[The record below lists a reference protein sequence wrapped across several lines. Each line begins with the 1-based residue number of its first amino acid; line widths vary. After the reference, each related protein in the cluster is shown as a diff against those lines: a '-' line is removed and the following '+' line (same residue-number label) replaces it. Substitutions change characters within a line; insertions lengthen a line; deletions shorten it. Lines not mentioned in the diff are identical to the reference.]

1 MAGEN
6 TAIGSSLVI
15 PDSLF
20 AKLDKMDEKL
30 KLIQQSSEKTASV
43 MTTAFSSMQGGT
55 MSLEGA
61 FNRLVDAIS
70 KINTAASSAGEAT
83 SRIGTGASS
92 AASGTDILKTS
103 ITGVTD
109 SLNALIVHLSETGS
123 IGRASFTQAMNA
135 ARQLQEAM
143 KFKDSNLIP
152 ELREM
157 IGEINKELRD
167 KENVLTKERQDALI
181 ERKRQLQEELKE
193 AERTNAERAINVQK
207 TEERIISILSK
218 SYDEQKRLNDGKLKN
233 IDEEARRVQEYQLR
247 MIELQNRRAANA
259 QKAYEQEVKAE
270 NEKQKAIERIAKAQE
285 QFNARQKQEKQ
296 SAYSSVFS
304 VDNVS
309 AKGALT
315 EAKYA
320 STIQE
325 RTQAIRLL
333 ESARARLNTTDESG
347 RATLEDLNKEI
358 KRLNAENRKAVE
370 GSKELQQQHSR
381 MLDTVGQLKRTF
393 ALVFSVSQIKQFVTS
408 IAQTRGY
415 FELQQRSLQ
424 AIIQNRTKADEIFKL
439 SLAQALDSRFTA
451 RELITYTKQLAAYR
465 IETDKLFDTTKRLA
479 DVSAGL
485 GVDMQRIILAY
496 GQVKAAA
503 YLRGT
508 EVRQFT
514 EAGINL
520 YGELQ
525 SYFKEVKGEAY
536 TTAQIVDMITK
547 RKVTFEDVEQVF
559 KRLTDEG
566 GLFYNMQHIQVETLD
581 GKIQKFNDTLEQMKN
596 NLGVT
601 YEGLFKGAVDG
612 ATSLVRSWEGLT
624 SVGIRLIEVLTL
636 MKITAIGSKM
646 SIGTM
651 ILQNANIT
659 KIAAETKGMKRL
671 TLSMK
676 NFGSVMASTGRI
688 AKASLASFYPLLIA
702 VEAISAGFR
711 AYLLSQQKAE
721 KNKSQLDEYSNETAK
736 ITKLA
741 QSYKKLADE
750 RNIALNNKANGR
762 EENFDFIA
770 NFNEKKGELKTIQ
783 DELDKV
789 GLKLRVDL
797 ESVTQDN
804 IDDVARDAINKLQ
817 KARDIALQAQKMV
830 NDDNYSR
837 WKNEWIG
844 QPFVGETISQNI
856 IDYEKAANDVI
867 NYSTDVRTSLNLLG
881 KSYDSLSDRSKKL
894 FDSVKDGAKD
904 GENQFEYVK
913 RAFNALDLINKDIV
927 ATTGK
932 ISGEFSKQFYT
943 YNGRLSGQI
952 MGLWQANDQEETLK
966 KTLREQIESIYLS
979 NKDYWDSLKP
989 FELRAQ
995 WNQTAINSGYSGITK
1010 DLYNKIAAER
1020 FKFSL
1025 TPDVKET
1032 EKQLDWVTEYVKKY
1046 LAKQN
1051 FTVDINVNTSALQKW
1066 LDAGDELEKDAN
1078 RVAEFLKRQK
1088 ARTYKGTNGKDVLQI
1103 DESIKEFMGQPL
1115 QIGAEISWSSLSKR
1129 AEQLLK
1135 NQGKTLSDVFGIK
1148 LETNKSRTS
1157 NAAKQQRDILS
1168 EQIELVTALLNKYKE
1183 LRKYKS
1189 ASESVD
1195 VLKSYYASSIQYTKI
1210 GSNIIDRI
1218 LENGEVSPEKVAVV
1232 IDNIAAKFKEVTK
1245 KNNALQKAADI
1256 RANVVVETDKK
1267 TLEESKRDVEDAFSA
1282 LSMYRDLK
1290 KLGLN
1295 DVEIKKTFGELP
1307 KTFKDVQN
1315 IITATFSGREG
1326 EEWSKQREESEK
1338 KLAENIKKYNLD
1350 AFKELTKD
1358 YKTQLSEQLQLDIW
1372 YAEERAKIMKNVSDK
1387 DLQKQYLSN
1396 LESKYQEK
1404 TGDNIWK
1411 AFSSSESYIN
1421 LFDNLEYYS
1430 KTVLEDMKERLVN
1443 IRVQLGKLNPT
1454 EIKQILEA
1462 EQKLNDYINKSD
1474 SYGKLFKNI
1483 KSYITLS
1490 KQVSKDKSAE
1500 KQARKDLQT
1509 YTQQL
1514 DIQSKIVAQKKVAAN
1529 DSVDVTSEA
1538 WGEYEAARMMYEI
1551 TKKNKEQ
1558 AEKTVNT
1565 YDRQRKSLADITKTL
1580 AANIQNL
1587 GKIKLGDNVEE
1598 SISDITNSISGFA
1611 SMLEDSFGVYIGQ
1624 DFKEIL
1630 EGVGAFFGAVEG
1642 FDITKP
1648 ISSTL
1653 NLLTGL
1659 GKSIGSIFGLGN
1671 GDDDL
1676 EKEIKRQ
1683 QALIERLQRSYNKLK
1698 ESMDAAWSSE
1708 TLLQYSH
1715 SLEKNIEAQIVSLN
1729 AMIAAESDKK
1739 HTDKAKIQEWQDAI
1753 EDLNDSLEDLK
1764 ESVTEAFGGIGEKN
1778 FKSAAEEFASAWLEA
1793 FNESENALDALNET
1807 FEDYFN
1813 TLLKK
1818 QILNRAAQRFLQPL
1832 FDAIDKAVSE
1842 GSAGGNLGTDVT
1854 ESELKNIQDLANV
1867 QLEGFNDYVSALMN
1881 ALNIKP
1887 SSQKSLSA
1895 LQQGIQNITESQAS
1909 AIESILNSMRFF
1921 AAQTAED
1928 VSAIRRLLSAS
1939 NSLYQN
1945 EGEQSLLLGELKT
1958 QTSVMNKL
1966 YSLLDSVIKPTG
1978 HRFNGGGIKVF
1989 MN

>member
-6 TAIGSSLVI
+6 TAIGSALVI

-55 MSLEGA
+55 ISLEGA

-70 KINTAASSAGEAT
+70 KINNAASSAGEAT

-92 AASGTDILKTS
+92 AASGTDMLKTS

-123 IGRASFTQAMNA
+123 IGRASFTQAMTA

-143 KFKDSNLIP
+143 KFNDSNLIP
-152 ELREM
+152 ELKAM
-157 IGEINKELRD
+157 IGDINKELRD

-207 TEERIISILSK
+207 TEEKIISILSK
-218 SYDEQKRLNDGKLKN
+218 SYDEQKRLNDGKLKR
-233 IDEEARRVQEYQLR
+233 IDEESRRVQEYQLR
-247 MIELQNRRAANA
+247 MMELQNRRAANA
-259 QKAYEQEVKAE
+259 Q
-270 NEKQKAIERIAKAQE
+270 
-285 QFNARQKQEKQ
+285 
-296 SAYSSVFS
+296 
-304 VDNVS
+304 
-309 AKGALT
+309 GALT

-320 STIQE
+320 SSIQE
-325 RTQAIRLL
+325 RVQAIKML
-333 ESARARLNTTDESG
+333 ESARARLSTTDSDYVVK
-347 RATLEDLNKEI
+347 LERLNNEI
-358 KRLNAENRKAVE
+358 KRLSEENRKAVE
-370 GSKELQQQHSR
+370 SSKDLQQQQSR
-381 MLDTVGQLKRTF
+381 ILDTVGQLKRAF
-393 ALVFSVSQIKQFVTS
+393 ALMFSVSQIKNFVTS
-408 IAQTRGY
+408 VAETRGY

-424 AIIQNRTKADEIFKL
+424 AIIQNKTKADEIFKL

-581 GKIQKFNDTLEQMKN
+581 GKLQKFKDTIEQMKN
-596 NLGVT
+596 NIGVT
-601 YEGLFKGAVDG
+601 YEGILKGAVDG
-612 ATSLVRSWEGLT
+612 ATALARSWEGLA
-624 SVGIRLIEVLTL
+624 SVGMRLIEVLAL
-636 MKITAIGSKM
+636 MKITAMGSKM
-646 SIGTM
+646 SIGAM
-651 ILQNANIT
+651 IIQQAGLT
-659 KIAAETKGMKRL
+659 KIAEGTGALARFSLG
-671 TLSMK
+671 MK
-676 NFGSVMASTGRI
+676 NFGSVIAST
-688 AKASLASFYPLLIA
+688 AKVAKSSLASFWPFLLAI
-702 VEAISAGFR
+702 EAITTAFN
-711 AYLLSQQKAE
+711 AYQLSQAKSD
-721 KNKSQLDEYSNETAK
+721 KNRSLLDEYSNDTAK
-736 ITKLA
+736 ITKLKE
-741 QSYKKLADE
+741 SYEKLAKE
-750 RNIALNNKANGR
+750 R
-762 EENFDFIA
+762 ENAVSKQDGSFDFLT
-770 NFNEKKGELKTIQ
+770 NFNEKKAELKEIQ
-783 DELDKV
+783 NELDKI
-789 GLKLRVDL
+789 GLKLPVEL
-797 ESVTQDN
+797 QHVTQEN
-804 IDDVARDAINKLQ
+804 IDSVAREAIKKLQ
-817 KARDIALQAQKMV
+817 TARDIALQAQREV
-830 NDDNYSR
+830 TNIDYDY
-837 WKNEWIG
+837 WKNEWIS
-844 QPFVGETISQNI
+844 QPFAGETLSQNI
-856 IDYEKAANDVI
+856 KDYEKAAGDVI
-867 NYSTDVRTSLNLLG
+867 NYSTDIRTSINLLG
-881 KSYDSLSDRSKKL
+881 KSYDKLSEKQKEYFNSI
-894 FDSVKDGAKD
+894 KDGAKEGESQLEYTKRFYDAIINILKD
-904 GENQFEYVK
+904 GLNWDGVFHE
-913 RAFNALDLINKDIV
+913 FN
-927 ATTGK
+927 
-932 ISGEFSKQFYT
+932 KQFHGYRDKLDT
-943 YNGRLSGQI
+943 QI
-952 MGLWQANDQEETLK
+952 TGIWQLNSQEETLK
-966 KTLREQIESIYLS
+966 EQLTGIIDKLYNA

-989 FELRAQ
+989 LELRTAWDKTAVDMGLSGLSKHL
-995 WNQTAINSGYSGITK
+995 WNR
-1010 DLYNKIAAER
+1010 IASEK
-1020 FKFSL
+1020 FKFSI
-1025 TPDVKET
+1025 TPDVTET
-1032 EKQLDWVTEYVKKY
+1032 EKQLDWVTEYINKY

-1051 FTVDINVNTSALQKW
+1051 FSVDISVNTNALQKW
-1066 LDAGDELEKDAN
+1066 LDAGDDLEKDAN
-1078 RVAEFLKRQK
+1078 TVKKFLERQRNK
-1088 ARTYKGTNGKDVLQI
+1088 KYRGSDGKDVVKV
-1103 DESIKEFMGQPL
+1103 DESIREFMGQPL
-1115 QIGAEISWSSLSKR
+1115 KIGAEISFGDLTKR
-1129 AEQLLK
+1129 AEKLLK
-1135 NQGKTLSDVFGIK
+1135 NQGKTLLDVFGINLNEK
-1148 LETNKSRTS
+1148 KTKSNRS
-1157 NAAKQQRDILS
+1157 NAAKQERDILS
-1168 EQIELVTALLNKYKE
+1168 EQIELVTSLLNKYKE

-1195 VLKSYYASSIQYTKI
+1195 VLKSYYANSIQYTKI

-1218 LENGEVSPEKVAVV
+1218 LENGEVSLEKVAVV

-1338 KLAENIKKYNLD
+1338 KLADNIKKYNLD

-1474 SYGKLFKNI
+1474 SYGKLFKNL
-1483 KSYITLS
+1483 KAYITLR
-1490 KQVSKDKSAE
+1490 KKVSKGKSAE

-1538 WGEYEAARMMYEI
+1538 WSEYEAARMMYEI

-1558 AEKTVNT
+1558 AEKTVNA
-1565 YDRQRKSLADITKTL
+1565 YDKQRKSLADITKTL

-1698 ESMDAAWSSE
+1698 ESMDDAWSSE

-1729 AMIAAESDKK
+1729 AMIAAENDKK

-1778 FKSAAEEFASAWLEA
+1778 YKSAAEEFASAWLEA

-1807 FEDYFN
+1807 FDDYFN
-1813 TLLKK
+1813 NLIKK
-1818 QILNRAAQRFLQPL
+1818 QILNRVAQRFLQPL

-1842 GSAGGNLGTDVT
+1842 GSAGGNLGTDVV
-1854 ESELKNIQDLANV
+1854 ESELQNILDFANV
-1867 QLEGFNDYVSALMN
+1867 QLEGLNNALIPFMN

-1939 NSLYQN
+1939 SSLYQN

>member
-6 TAIGSSLVI
+6 TAIGSALVI

-92 AASGTDILKTS
+92 AASGADILKTS

-123 IGRASFTQAMNA
+123 IGRASFTQAMTA

-152 ELREM
+152 ELKAM

-181 ERKRQLQEELKE
+181 ERKRRLQEELKE

-207 TEERIISILSK
+207 TEEKIIAILAK
-218 SYDEQKRLNDGKLKN
+218 SYEEQKKQNEGKLKSL
-233 IDEEARRVQEYQLR
+233 DDQARKVQEYQLR
-247 MIELQNRRAANA
+247 MMELQNQQAANA
-259 QKAYEQEVKAE
+259 QKAYEQEIKAE
-270 NEKQKAIERIAKAQE
+270 NKRQKAIERTAAAQQKFEE
-285 QFNARQKQEKQ
+285 QQRANKQK
-296 SAYSSVFS
+296 SYSSVFS

-325 RTQAIRLL
+325 RAQAIRLL

-347 RATLEDLNKEI
+347 RATLEDLNKAI

-536 TTAQIVDMITK
+536 TTAQIVDMISQ
-547 RKVTFEDVEQVF
+547 RKVTFEDIEQIF
-559 KRLTDEG
+559 KRLTNEG

-612 ATSLVRSWEGLT
+612 ATTLVRSWEGLT

-659 KIAAETKGMKRL
+659 KIAAGTKGMERL
-671 TLSMK
+671 ILSMK

-702 VEAISAGFR
+702 VEAISAGFS

-750 RNIALNNKANGR
+750 RNFALYNKKMGN
-762 EENFDFIA
+762 EDNFDFVA
-770 NFNEKKGELKTIQ
+770 NFNEKKSELKTIQ

-789 GLKLRVDL
+789 GLKLRIDL

-817 KARDIALQAQKMV
+817 KARDIALQAQKMI
-830 NDDNYSR
+830 NDDNYSF

-856 IDYEKAANDVI
+856 IDYEEAANDVI

-913 RAFNALDLINKDIV
+913 RAYKALTLINKDIV

-932 ISGEFSKQFYT
+932 ISGEFQQQFFT
-943 YNGRLSGQI
+943 YNDRLSGQI
-952 MGLWQANDQEETLK
+952 MGFWQANDQEETLK
-966 KTLREQIESIYLS
+966 KTLRGQIESIYLS

-1051 FTVDINVNTSALQKW
+1051 FTVDINVNTNALQKW
-1066 LDAGDELEKDAN
+1066 LDAGDDLEKDAK
-1078 RVAEFLKRQK
+1078 RVAEFLERRRKMSNR
-1088 ARTYKGTNGKDVLQI
+1088 NGFIKVDSSII
-1103 DESIKEFMGQPL
+1103 DFMGQPL
-1115 QIGAEISWSSLSKR
+1115 RVGTEIAFSALERR

-1135 NQGKTLSDVFGIK
+1135 NQSKTLLDAYGIDLNGK
-1148 LETNKSRTS
+1148 KTKGNRS
-1157 NAAKQQRDILS
+1157 NAAKQERDILS
-1168 EQIELVTALLNKYKE
+1168 EQIELVTSLLNKYKE

-1372 YAEERAKIMKNVSDK
+1372 YAEERAKIMKNVSDPN
-1387 DLQKQYLSN
+1387 LQKQYLSN

-1454 EIKQILEA
+1454 EVKQILEA

-1474 SYGKLFKNI
+1474 SYGKLFKNL
-1483 KSYITLS
+1483 KAYITLRR
-1490 KQVSKDKSAE
+1490 KVTKGKSAE
-1500 KQARKDLQT
+1500 KQARRDLQT

-1538 WGEYEAARMMYEI
+1538 WREYEAARMMYDI

-1558 AEKTVNT
+1558 AEKTVNA
-1565 YDRQRKSLADITKTL
+1565 YDKQRKSLADILKILET
-1580 AANIQNL
+1580 NIKNL
-1587 GKIKLGDNVEE
+1587 GKIKLGYNVEE

-1708 TLLQYSH
+1708 NLLQYSH

-1778 FKSAAEEFASAWLEA
+1778 YKSAAEEFASAWLEA

-1818 QILNRAAQRFLQPL
+1818 QILNRAAQRYLQPL

-1842 GSAGGNLGTDVT
+1842 GSAGGNMGTDVT
-1854 ESELKNIQDLANV
+1854 AGELQHIQDLANI
-1867 QLEGFNDYVSALMN
+1867 QMEGFNEYVSALME

-1887 SSQKSLSA
+1887 SSQNSLSA

-1909 AIESILNSMRFF
+1909 AIESILNSVRFF

-1928 VSAIRRLLSAS
+1928 VSAIRRLLTATR
-1939 NSLYQN
+1939 SLTQSD
-1945 EGEQSLLLGELKT
+1945 GEQSLIVGELKN
-1958 QTSVMNKL
+1958 QTSIMNKL

>member
-6 TAIGSSLVI
+6 TAIGSALVI

-123 IGRASFTQAMNA
+123 IGRASFTQAMTA

-143 KFKDSNLIP
+143 KFNDSNLIP
-152 ELREM
+152 ELKAM

-181 ERKRQLQEELKE
+181 ERKRQLQDELKE

-207 TEERIISILSK
+207 TEEKIISILSK
-218 SYDEQKRLNDGKLKN
+218 SYDEQKRLNDGKLKS
-233 IDEEARRVQEYQLR
+233 IDEESRRVQEYQLR
-247 MIELQNRRAANA
+247 MMELQNRRAANA
-259 QKAYEQEVKAE
+259 QKAYEQEIKAE
-270 NEKQKAIERIAKAQE
+270 SEKQKAIERIAKAQE
-285 QFNARQKQEKQ
+285 QFNARQIQEKQ

-309 AKGALT
+309 VSGALT

-320 STIQE
+320 SSIQE
-325 RTQAIRLL
+325 RVQAIKML
-333 ESARARLNTTDESG
+333 ESARARLSTTDSDYVVK
-347 RATLEDLNKEI
+347 LERLNNEI
-358 KRLNAENRKAVE
+358 KRLSAENRKAVE
-370 GSKELQQQHSR
+370 SSKDLQQQQSR
-381 MLDTVGQLKRTF
+381 ILDTVGQLKRAF
-393 ALVFSVSQIKQFVTS
+393 ALMFSVSQIKNFVAS
-408 IAQTRGY
+408 VAETRGY

-581 GKIQKFNDTLEQMKN
+581 GKLQKFKDTIEQMKN

-601 YEGLFKGAVDG
+601 YEGIFKGAVDG
-612 ATSLVRSWEGLT
+612 ATALARSWEGLA
-624 SVGIRLIEVLTL
+624 SVGMRLIEVLAL
-636 MKITAIGSKM
+636 MKITAMGSKM
-646 SIGTM
+646 SIGAM
-651 ILQNANIT
+651 IIQQAGLT
-659 KIAAETKGMKRL
+659 KIAEGTGALARFSLG
-671 TLSMK
+671 MK
-676 NFGSVMASTGRI
+676 NFGSVIASTAKV
-688 AKASLASFYPLLIA
+688 AKASLASFWPFLLAI
-702 VEAISAGFR
+702 EAITALFN
-711 AYLLSQQKAE
+711 AYQLSQAKAE
-721 KNKSQLDEYSNETAK
+721 KNRSLLDEYSNDTAK
-736 ITKLA
+736 ITKLRE
-741 QSYKKLADE
+741 SYEKLAKE
-750 RNIALNNKANGR
+750 R
-762 EENFDFIA
+762 ENAVSKQDGSFDFLT
-770 NFNEKKGELKTIQ
+770 NFNEKKEELKEIQ
-783 DELDKV
+783 NELDKI
-789 GLKLRVDL
+789 GLKLPVEL
-797 ESVTQDN
+797 QNVTQEN
-804 IDDVARDAINKLQ
+804 IDSVAREAIKKLQ
-817 KARDIALQAQKMV
+817 TARDIALQAQREV
-830 NDDNYSR
+830 TNIDYDY
-837 WKNEWIG
+837 WKNEWIS
-844 QPFVGETISQNI
+844 QPFAGETLSQNI
-856 IDYEKAANDVI
+856 KDYEKAAGDVI
-867 NYSTDVRTSLNLLG
+867 NYSTNIRTSINLLG
-881 KSYDSLSDRSKKL
+881 KNYDELSEKQKEYYNSI
-894 FDSVKDGAKD
+894 KDGAKEGESQLEYTKRSFDAITNILKD
-904 GENQFEYVK
+904 GIKFGGGFDEFVEQFKSYRNGLE
-913 RAFNALDLINKDIV
+913 RQIGWIFQLD
-927 ATTGK
+927 
-932 ISGEFSKQFYT
+932 S
-943 YNGRLSGQI
+943 
-952 MGLWQANDQEETLK
+952 QEETLK
-966 KTLREQIESIYLS
+966 EQLTGIIDKLYNA

-989 FELRAQ
+989 LELRTAWDKTAVDIGLSGLSKHL
-995 WNQTAINSGYSGITK
+995 WNR
-1010 DLYNKIAAER
+1010 IASEK
-1020 FKFSL
+1020 FKFSI
-1025 TPDVKET
+1025 TPDVTET
-1032 EKQLDWVTEYVKKY
+1032 EKQLDWVTEYINKY

-1051 FTVDINVNTSALQKW
+1051 FSVDISVNTNALQKW

-1078 RVAEFLKRQK
+1078 TVKKFLERQRNRK
-1088 ARTYKGTNGKDVLQI
+1088 YRGANGRDVVEV
-1103 DESIKEFMGQPL
+1103 DESVREFMGGHPL
-1115 QIGAEISWSSLSKR
+1115 KIGTEIAFGDLTKR
-1129 AEQLLK
+1129 AEKLLK
-1135 NQGKTLSDVFGIK
+1135 NQGKTLLDVFGINLNEK
-1148 LETNKSRTS
+1148 KTKSYRS
-1157 NAAKQQRDILS
+1157 NAAKQERDILS
-1168 EQIELVTALLNKYKE
+1168 EQIELVTSLLNKYKE

-1232 IDNIAAKFKEVTK
+1232 IDNIAAKFKEVAK

-1372 YAEERAKIMKNVSDK
+1372 YAEERAKIMKNVSDQN
-1387 DLQKQYLSN
+1387 LQKQYLSN

-1454 EIKQILEA
+1454 EVKQILEA
-1462 EQKLNDYINKSD
+1462 EQKLNDYINKSG
-1474 SYGKLFKNI
+1474 SYGKLFKNL
-1483 KSYITLS
+1483 KAYITLRRNVT
-1490 KQVSKDKSAE
+1490 KGKSAE
-1500 KQARKDLQT
+1500 KQARRDLQT

-1538 WGEYEAARMMYEI
+1538 WSEYEAARMMYEI

-1558 AEKTVNT
+1558 AEKTVNS
-1565 YDRQRKSLADITKTL
+1565 YDKQRKSLADILKILET
-1580 AANIQNL
+1580 NIQNL

-1611 SMLEDSFGVYIGQ
+1611 SMLEESFGVYIGQ

-1778 FKSAAEEFASAWLEA
+1778 YKSAAEEFASAWLEA

-1867 QLEGFNDYVSALMN
+1867 QFEAMNDYVSALMN

>member
-6 TAIGSSLVI
+6 TAIGSALVI

-61 FNRLVDAIS
+61 FNKLVDAIS

-92 AASGTDILKTS
+92 AASGADVLKSS

-152 ELREM
+152 ELKAM

-181 ERKRQLQEELKE
+181 ERKRQLQDELKE
-193 AERTNAERAINVQK
+193 AERTNAERAVNVQK
-207 TEERIISILSK
+207 TEEKIISILSK
-218 SYDEQKRLNDGKLKN
+218 SYEEHKRLNDGKLKS
-233 IDEEARRVQEYQLR
+233 IDEEARRVQDYQLR
-247 MIELQNRRAANA
+247 MMELQNRRAANA

-270 NEKQKAIERIAKAQE
+270 NEKQKSIERIAKAQE
-285 QFNARQKQEKQ
+285 QFNARQRQEKQ

-309 AKGALT
+309 VSGALT

-320 STIQE
+320 SSIQE
-325 RTQAIRLL
+325 RVQSIKML
-333 ESARARLNTTDESG
+333 ESARARLSTTDSDYVVK
-347 RATLEDLNKEI
+347 LERLNNEI
-358 KRLNAENRKAVE
+358 KRLSAENRKAVE
-370 GSKELQQQHSR
+370 SSKDLQQQQSR
-381 MLDTVGQLKRTF
+381 ILDTVGQLKRAF
-393 ALVFSVSQIKQFVTS
+393 ALMFSVSQIKNFVS
-408 IAQTRGY
+408 SVAETRGY

-581 GKIQKFNDTLEQMKN
+581 GKLQKFRDTIEQMKN

-601 YEGLFKGAVDG
+601 YEGIFKGAVDG
-612 ATSLVRSWEGLT
+612 ATALARSWEGLA
-624 SVGIRLIEVLTL
+624 SVGMRLIEVLAL
-636 MKITAIGSKM
+636 MKITAMGSKM
-646 SIGTM
+646 SIGAM
-651 ILQNANIT
+651 IIQQAGLT
-659 KIAAETKGMKRL
+659 KIAEGTGALARFSFG
-671 TLSMK
+671 MK
-676 NFGSVMASTGRI
+676 NFGSVIAST
-688 AKASLASFYPLLIA
+688 AKVAKSSLASFWPFLLAI
-702 VEAISAGFR
+702 EAITAAFN
-711 AYLLSQQKAE
+711 AYQLSQAKAG
-721 KNKSQLDEYSNETAK
+721 KNRSLVDEYSNDTAK
-736 ITKLA
+736 ITKLKE
-741 QSYKKLADE
+741 SYEKLAKE
-750 RNIALNNKANGR
+750 R
-762 EENFDFIA
+762 ENAVSKQDGSFNFLT
-770 NFNEKKGELKTIQ
+770 NFNEKKAELKEIQ
-783 DELDKV
+783 NELDKI
-789 GLKLRVDL
+789 GLKLPVEL
-797 ESVTQDN
+797 QHVTQEN
-804 IDDVARDAINKLQ
+804 IDSVAREAIKKLQ
-817 KARDIALQAQKMV
+817 TARDIALQAQREV
-830 NDDNYSR
+830 TNIDYDY
-837 WKNEWIG
+837 WKNEWIS
-844 QPFVGETISQNI
+844 QPFAGETLSQNI
-856 IDYEKAANDVI
+856 KDYEKAAGDVI
-867 NYSTDVRTSLNLLG
+867 NYSTDISTSINLLG
-881 KSYDSLSDRSKKL
+881 KNYDELSEKQKEYFNSI
-894 FDSVKDGAKD
+894 KDGAKEGESQLEYTKRSYDAIINILKD
-904 GENQFEYVK
+904 GLNWDGV
-913 RAFNALDLINKDIV
+913 FN
-927 ATTGK
+927 
-932 ISGEFSKQFYT
+932 EFNKQFDGYRDKLDT
-943 YNGRLSGQI
+943 QI
-952 MGLWQANDQEETLK
+952 TGIWQLNSQEETLK
-966 KTLREQIESIYLS
+966 AQLTGIIDKLYNA
-979 NKDYWDSLKP
+979 NKEYWDSLKP
-989 FELRAQ
+989 LELRTAWDKTAVDMGLSGLSKHL
-995 WNQTAINSGYSGITK
+995 WNR
-1010 DLYNKIAAER
+1010 IASEK
-1020 FKFSL
+1020 FKFSI
-1025 TPDVKET
+1025 TPDVTET
-1032 EKQLDWVTEYVKKY
+1032 EKQLDWVTEYINKY

-1051 FTVDINVNTSALQKW
+1051 FSVDISVNTNALQKW
-1066 LDAGDELEKDAN
+1066 LDAGDDLEKDAK
-1078 RVAEFLKRQK
+1078 RVAEFLERRRKMSNR
-1088 ARTYKGTNGKDVLQI
+1088 NGFIKVDSSII
-1103 DESIKEFMGQPL
+1103 DFMGQPL
-1115 QIGAEISWSSLSKR
+1115 RVGTEIAFSALERR

-1135 NQGKTLSDVFGIK
+1135 NQSKTLLDAYGININEK
-1148 LETNKSRTS
+1148 KTKSNRS
-1157 NAAKQQRDILS
+1157 NAAKQERDILS
-1168 EQIELVTALLNKYKE
+1168 EQIELVTSLLNKYKE

-1295 DVEIKKTFGELP
+1295 DVEIKKTFGDLP

-1326 EEWSKQREESEK
+1326 EEWSKQRDESEK

-1443 IRVQLGKLNPT
+1443 IRVQLGKFNPT
-1454 EIKQILEA
+1454 EVKQILEA

-1474 SYGKLFKNI
+1474 SYGKLFKNL
-1483 KSYITLS
+1483 KAYITLR
-1490 KQVSKDKSAE
+1490 KQVSKNKSAE

-1538 WGEYEAARMMYEI
+1538 WSEYEAARMMYEI

-1565 YDRQRKSLADITKTL
+1565 YDRQRKSLADIAKTL

-1611 SMLEDSFGVYIGQ
+1611 SMLEESFGVYIGQ

-1659 GKSIGSIFGLGN
+1659 GKTIGSIFGLGN

-1708 TLLQYSH
+1708 ELLQYNH
-1715 SLEKNIEAQIVSLN
+1715 SLEKNIEAQIASLN

-1739 HTDKAKIQEWQDAI
+1739 HKDKAKIQEWQDAI
-1753 EDLNDSLEDLK
+1753 EDLQDSLEDLK
-1764 ESVTEAFGGIGEKN
+1764 ESVTEAFGGIGESN
-1778 FKSAAEEFASAWLEA
+1778 YKSAAEEFSSAWLEA

-1854 ESELKNIQDLANV
+1854 ESELANIQNLANV

>member
-6 TAIGSSLVI
+6 TAIGSALVI

-83 SRIGTGASS
+83 SRIGAGASS

-123 IGRASFTQAMNA
+123 IGRASFTQAMTA

-152 ELREM
+152 ELKAM
-157 IGEINKELRD
+157 IGDINSELRD

-181 ERKRQLQEELKE
+181 ERKRQLQDELKE
-193 AERTNAERAINVQK
+193 AERTNAERAVNVQK
-207 TEERIISILSK
+207 TEEKIIAILAK
-218 SYDEQKRLNDGKLKN
+218 SYEEQKKQNEGKLKSL
-233 IDEEARRVQEYQLR
+233 DEQARKVQEYQLR
-247 MIELQNRRAANA
+247 MMELQNQRAANA

-270 NEKQKAIERIAKAQE
+270 NKRQKAIERTAAAQQKFEE
-285 QFNARQKQEKQ
+285 QQRANKQK
-296 SAYSSVFS
+296 SYSSVFS

-325 RTQAIRLL
+325 RAQAIRLL

-347 RATLEDLNKEI
+347 RATLEDLNKAI

-659 KIAAETKGMKRL
+659 KIAAGTKGMKRL

-750 RNIALNNKANGR
+750 RNFALYNKKIGN
-762 EENFDFIA
+762 EDNFDFVA
-770 NFNEKKGELKTIQ
+770 NFNEKKSELKTIQ

-789 GLKLRVDL
+789 GLKLRIDL

-830 NDDNYSR
+830 NDDNYSF

-881 KSYDSLSDRSKKL
+881 KSYDSLSDSSKKL

-913 RAFNALDLINKDIV
+913 RAFNALDLISKDIV

-1032 EKQLDWVTEYVKKY
+1032 EKQLDWVTEYINKY

-1051 FTVDINVNTSALQKW
+1051 FSVDISVNTNALQKW
-1066 LDAGDELEKDAN
+1066 LDAGDDLEKDAK
-1078 RVAEFLKRQK
+1078 RVAEFLERRRKMSNR
-1088 ARTYKGTNGKDVLQI
+1088 NGFIKVDSSII
-1103 DESIKEFMGQPL
+1103 DFMGQPL
-1115 QIGAEISWSSLSKR
+1115 KVGTEIAFSALERR

-1135 NQGKTLSDVFGIK
+1135 NQSKTLLDAYGIDLNGK
-1148 LETNKSRTS
+1148 KTKSNRS
-1157 NAAKQQRDILS
+1157 NAAKQERDILS
-1168 EQIELVTALLNKYKE
+1168 EQIELVTSLLNKYKE

-1372 YAEERAKIMKNVSDK
+1372 YAEERAKIMKNVSDPN
-1387 DLQKQYLSN
+1387 LQKQYLSN

-1454 EIKQILEA
+1454 EVKQILEA

-1474 SYGKLFKNI
+1474 SYGKLFKNL
-1483 KSYITLS
+1483 KAYITLRR
-1490 KQVSKDKSAE
+1490 KVTKGKSAE
-1500 KQARKDLQT
+1500 KQARRDLQT

-1538 WGEYEAARMMYEI
+1538 WREYEAARMMYDI

-1558 AEKTVNT
+1558 AEKTVNA
-1565 YDRQRKSLADITKTL
+1565 YDKQRKSLAEITKTL
-1580 AANIQNL
+1580 SANIQNL

-1708 TLLQYSH
+1708 NLLQYSH

-1778 FKSAAEEFASAWLEA
+1778 YKSAAEEFASAWLEA

-1854 ESELKNIQDLANV
+1854 ESELANIQNLANV
-1867 QLEGFNDYVSALMN
+1867 QLKGFNDYVSALMD

>member
-6 TAIGSSLVI
+6 TAIGSALVI

-61 FNRLVDAIS
+61 FNKLVDAIS

-123 IGRASFTQAMNA
+123 IGRASFTQAMTA

-152 ELREM
+152 ELKAM
-157 IGEINKELRD
+157 IGDINSELRNKD
-167 KENVLTKERQDALI
+167 KELTKERQDALI

-207 TEERIISILSK
+207 TEEKIISILSK
-218 SYDEQKRLNDGKLKN
+218 SYEEQKRLNDGKLN
-233 IDEEARRVQEYQLR
+233 SIDEEARRVQDYQLR
-247 MIELQNRRAANA
+247 MMELQNRRAANA
-259 QKAYEQEVKAE
+259 QKAYEQEIKAE
-270 NEKQKAIERIAKAQE
+270 SEKQKAIERIAKAQE
-285 QFNARQKQEKQ
+285 QFNARQRQEKQ

-309 AKGALT
+309 VSGALT

-320 STIQE
+320 SSIQE
-325 RTQAIRLL
+325 RVQAIKML
-333 ESARARLNTTDESG
+333 ESARARLSTTDSDYVVK
-347 RATLEDLNKEI
+347 LERLNNEI
-358 KRLNAENRKAVE
+358 KRLSAENRKAVE
-370 GSKELQQQHSR
+370 SSKDLQQQQSR
-381 MLDTVGQLKRTF
+381 ILDTVGQLKRAF
-393 ALVFSVSQIKQFVTS
+393 ALMFSVSQIKNFVAS
-408 IAQTRGY
+408 VAETRGY

-581 GKIQKFNDTLEQMKN
+581 GKLQKFKDTIEQMKN

-601 YEGLFKGAVDG
+601 YEGIFKGAVDG
-612 ATSLVRSWEGLT
+612 ATALARSWEGLA
-624 SVGIRLIEVLTL
+624 SVGMRLIEVLAL
-636 MKITAIGSKM
+636 MKITAMGSKM
-646 SIGTM
+646 SIGAM
-651 ILQNANIT
+651 IIQQAGLT
-659 KIAAETKGMKRL
+659 KIAEGTGALARFSLG
-671 TLSMK
+671 MK
-676 NFGSVMASTGRI
+676 NFGSVIASTAKV
-688 AKASLASFYPLLIA
+688 AKASLASFWPFLLAI
-702 VEAISAGFR
+702 EAITALFN
-711 AYLLSQQKAE
+711 AYQLSQAKAE
-721 KNKSQLDEYSNETAK
+721 KNRSLVDEYSNDTAK
-736 ITKLA
+736 ITKLKE
-741 QSYKKLADE
+741 SYEKLAKE
-750 RNIALNNKANGR
+750 R
-762 EENFDFIA
+762 ENAVSKQDGSFDFLT
-770 NFNEKKGELKTIQ
+770 NFNEKKEELKEIQ
-783 DELDKV
+783 NELDKI
-789 GLKLRVDL
+789 GLKLPVEL
-797 ESVTQDN
+797 QNVTQEN
-804 IDDVARDAINKLQ
+804 IDSVAREAIKKLQ
-817 KARDIALQAQKMV
+817 TARDIALQAQREV
-830 NDDNYSR
+830 TNIDYDY
-837 WKNEWIG
+837 WKNEWIS
-844 QPFVGETISQNI
+844 QPFAGETLSQNI
-856 IDYEKAANDVI
+856 KDYEKAAGDVI
-867 NYSTDVRTSLNLLG
+867 NYSTDIRTSINLLG
-881 KSYDSLSDRSKKL
+881 KNYDELSEKQKEYYNSI
-894 FDSVKDGAKD
+894 KDGAKEGESQLEYTKRSFDAITNILED
-904 GENQFEYVK
+904 GIKFGGGFDEFVNQFKSYRNGLEIQLGWI
-913 RAFNALDLINKDIV
+913 FQLD
-927 ATTGK
+927 
-932 ISGEFSKQFYT
+932 S
-943 YNGRLSGQI
+943 
-952 MGLWQANDQEETLK
+952 QEETLK
-966 KTLREQIESIYLS
+966 AQLTGIIDKLYNA

-989 FELRAQ
+989 LELRTAWDKTAVDMGLSGLSKHL
-995 WNQTAINSGYSGITK
+995 WNR
-1010 DLYNKIAAER
+1010 IASEK
-1020 FKFSL
+1020 FKFSI
-1025 TPDVKET
+1025 TPDVTET
-1032 EKQLDWVTEYVKKY
+1032 EKQLDWVTEYINKY

-1051 FTVDINVNTSALQKW
+1051 FSVDISVNTNALQKW

-1078 RVAEFLKRQK
+1078 TVKKFLERQRNRK
-1088 ARTYKGTNGKDVLQI
+1088 YRGADGRDVVEV
-1103 DESIKEFMGQPL
+1103 DESVREFMGGHPL
-1115 QIGAEISWSSLSKR
+1115 KIGTEIAFGDLTKR
-1129 AEQLLK
+1129 AEKLLK
-1135 NQGKTLSDVFGIK
+1135 NQGKTLLDVFGINLNEK
-1148 LETNKSRTS
+1148 KTKSNRS
-1157 NAAKQQRDILS
+1157 NAAKQERDILS
-1168 EQIELVTALLNKYKE
+1168 EQIELVTSLLNKYKE

-1387 DLQKQYLSN
+1387 DLQKQYISN

-1454 EIKQILEA
+1454 EVKQILEA
-1462 EQKLNDYINKSD
+1462 EQKLNDYINKND
-1474 SYGKLFKNI
+1474 SYGKLFKNL
-1483 KSYITLS
+1483 KTYITLRRNVT
-1490 KQVSKDKSAE
+1490 KGKIAE
-1500 KQARKDLQT
+1500 KQARRDLQT

-1538 WGEYEAARMMYEI
+1538 WSEYEAARMMYEI

-1558 AEKTVNT
+1558 AEKTVDS
-1565 YDRQRKSLADITKTL
+1565 YDKQRKSLADITKTL

-1611 SMLEDSFGVYIGQ
+1611 SMLEESFGVYIGQ

-1708 TLLQYSH
+1708 ELLQYSH

-1729 AMIAAESDKK
+1729 AMIAAENDKK
-1739 HTDKAKIQEWQDAI
+1739 HTDKAKIQEWQDTI

-1778 FKSAAEEFASAWLEA
+1778 YKSAAEEFSSAWLEA

-1867 QLEGFNDYVSALMN
+1867 QFEAMNDYVSALMN

>member
-6 TAIGSSLVI
+6 TAIGSALVI

-70 KINTAASSAGEAT
+70 KINNAASSAGEAT

-92 AASGTDILKTS
+92 AASGTDMLKTS

-123 IGRASFTQAMNA
+123 IGRASFTQAMTA

-143 KFKDSNLIP
+143 KFNDSNLIP
-152 ELREM
+152 ELKAM
-157 IGEINKELRD
+157 IGDINKELRD

-207 TEERIISILSK
+207 TEEKIISILSK
-218 SYDEQKRLNDGKLKN
+218 SYDEQKRLNDGKLKS
-233 IDEEARRVQEYQLR
+233 IDEESRRVQEYQLR
-247 MIELQNRRAANA
+247 MMELQNRRAANA

-285 QFNARQKQEKQ
+285 QFNARQRQEKQ
-296 SAYSSVFS
+296 SSYSSVFS

-309 AKGALT
+309 VSGALT

-320 STIQE
+320 SSIQE
-325 RTQAIRLL
+325 RVQAIKML
-333 ESARARLNTTDESG
+333 ESARARLSTTDSDYVVK
-347 RATLEDLNKEI
+347 LERLNNEI
-358 KRLNAENRKAVE
+358 KRLSAENRKAVE
-370 GSKELQQQHSR
+370 SSKDLQQQQSR
-381 MLDTVGQLKRTF
+381 ILDTVGQLKRAF
-393 ALVFSVSQIKQFVTS
+393 ALMFSVSQIKNFVTS
-408 IAQTRGY
+408 VAETRGY

-424 AIIQNRTKADEIFKL
+424 AIIQNKTKADEIFKL

-451 RELITYTKQLAAYR
+451 SELITYTKQLAAYR

-581 GKIQKFNDTLEQMKN
+581 GKLQKFKDTIEQMKN
-596 NLGVT
+596 NIGVT
-601 YEGLFKGAVDG
+601 YEGILKGAVDG
-612 ATSLVRSWEGLT
+612 ATALARSWEGLA
-624 SVGIRLIEVLTL
+624 SVGMRLIEVLAL
-636 MKITAIGSKM
+636 MKITAMGSKM
-646 SIGTM
+646 SIGAM
-651 ILQNANIT
+651 IIQQAGLT
-659 KIAAETKGMKRL
+659 KIAEGTGALARFSLG
-671 TLSMK
+671 MK
-676 NFGSVMASTGRI
+676 NFGSVIAST
-688 AKASLASFYPLLIA
+688 AKVAKSSLASFWPFLLAI
-702 VEAISAGFR
+702 EAITTAFN
-711 AYLLSQQKAE
+711 AYQLSQAKSD
-721 KNKSQLDEYSNETAK
+721 KNRSLLDEYSNDTAK
-736 ITKLA
+736 ITKLKE
-741 QSYKKLADE
+741 SYEKLAKE
-750 RNIALNNKANGR
+750 R
-762 EENFDFIA
+762 ENAVYIQDGSFDFLT
-770 NFNEKKGELKTIQ
+770 NFNEKKAELKEIQ
-783 DELDKV
+783 NELDKI
-789 GLKLRVDL
+789 GLKLPVEL
-797 ESVTQDN
+797 QHVTQEN
-804 IDDVARDAINKLQ
+804 IDSVARESIKKLQ
-817 KARDIALQAQKMV
+817 TARDIALQAQREV
-830 NDDNYSR
+830 TNIDYDY
-837 WKNEWIG
+837 WKNEWIS
-844 QPFVGETISQNI
+844 QPFAGETLSQNI
-856 IDYEKAANDVI
+856 KDYEKAAGDVI
-867 NYSTDVRTSLNLLG
+867 NYSTDIRTSINLLG
-881 KSYDSLSDRSKKL
+881 KSYDKL
-894 FDSVKDGAKD
+894 YGEQKAYFNSIKDGAKE
-904 GENQFEYVK
+904 GESQLEYIKRALSSLKEINRVNPFKYDSAFGEFRNQFERY
-913 RAFNALDLINKDIV
+913 
-927 ATTGK
+927 
-932 ISGEFSKQFYT
+932 SE
-943 YNGRLSGQI
+943 RLSGQFV
-952 MGLWQANDQEETLK
+952 GTWQLNSQEETLK
-966 KTLREQIESIYLS
+966 AQLTGILDKIYNA

-989 FELRAQ
+989 LELRTAWDKTAVDMGLSGLSKHL
-995 WNQTAINSGYSGITK
+995 WNR
-1010 DLYNKIAAER
+1010 IASEK
-1020 FKFSL
+1020 FKFSI
-1025 TPDVKET
+1025 TPDVTET
-1032 EKQLDWVTEYVKKY
+1032 EKQLDWVTEYINKY

-1051 FTVDINVNTSALQKW
+1051 FSVDISVNTNALQKW
-1066 LDAGDELEKDAN
+1066 LDAGDDLEKDAN
-1078 RVAEFLKRQK
+1078 TVKKFLERQRNK
-1088 ARTYKGTNGKDVLQI
+1088 KYRGSDGKDVVKV
-1103 DESIKEFMGQPL
+1103 DESIREFMGQPL
-1115 QIGAEISWSSLSKR
+1115 KIGAEISFGDLTKR
-1129 AEQLLK
+1129 AEKLLK
-1135 NQGKTLSDVFGIK
+1135 NQGKTLLDVFGINLNEK
-1148 LETNKSRTS
+1148 ETKRNRS
-1157 NAAKQQRDILS
+1157 NAAKQERDILS
-1168 EQIELVTALLNKYKE
+1168 EQIELVTSLLNKYKE

-1210 GSNIIDRI
+1210 GSDIIDRI

-1454 EIKQILEA
+1454 EVKQILEA
-1462 EQKLNDYINKSD
+1462 EQKLNDYLNKSD
-1474 SYGKLFKNI
+1474 SYGKLFKNL
-1483 KSYITLS
+1483 KAYITLR
-1490 KQVSKDKSAE
+1490 KKVSKGKSAE

-1538 WGEYEAARMMYEI
+1538 WREYEAARMMYEI

-1558 AEKTVNT
+1558 AEKTVNA
-1565 YDRQRKSLADITKTL
+1565 YDKQRKSLADITKTL

-1698 ESMDAAWSSE
+1698 ESMDDAWSSE

-1729 AMIAAESDKK
+1729 AMIAAENDKK

-1778 FKSAAEEFASAWLEA
+1778 YKSAAEEFASAWLEA

-1813 TLLKK
+1813 NLIKK
-1818 QILNRAAQRFLQPL
+1818 QILNRVAQRFLQPL

-1842 GSAGGNLGTDVT
+1842 GSAGGNLGTDVV
-1854 ESELKNIQDLANV
+1854 ESELQNILDFANV
-1867 QLEGFNDYVSALMN
+1867 QLEGLNNALIPFMN

-1939 NSLYQN
+1939 SSLYQN
-1945 EGEQSLLLGELKT
+1945 DGEQSLLLGELKT
-1958 QTSVMNKL
+1958 QTSVMNKI

>member
-6 TAIGSSLVI
+6 TAIGSALVI

-20 AKLDKMDEKL
+20 AKLDKIDDKL

-123 IGRASFTQAMNA
+123 IGRASFTQAMTA

-152 ELREM
+152 ELKEM

-167 KENVLTKERQDALI
+167 KENVLTKARQDALI

-207 TEERIISILSK
+207 TEEKIISILSK
-218 SYDEQKRLNDGKLKN
+218 SYEEQKRLNDGKLKS
-233 IDEEARRVQEYQLR
+233 IDEESRRVQEYQLR
-247 MIELQNRRAANA
+247 IMELQNRRSANA

-270 NEKQKAIERIAKAQE
+270 NEKQKAIERIAKSQE
-285 QFNARQKQEKQ
+285 QFNARQRQEKQ

-830 NDDNYSR
+830 NDDNYSL

-943 YNGRLSGQI
+943 YNGRLSEQI

-1474 SYGKLFKNI
+1474 SYGKLFKNL
-1483 KSYITLS
+1483 KTYITLRR
-1490 KQVSKDKSAE
+1490 KVSKGKSAE

-1538 WGEYEAARMMYEI
+1538 WREYEAARMMYEI
-1551 TKKNKEQ
+1551 TKENKEQ

-1565 YDRQRKSLADITKTL
+1565 YDRQRKSLAEILKILET
-1580 AANIQNL
+1580 NIHNL

-1778 FKSAAEEFASAWLEA
+1778 YKSAAEEFASAWLEA

-1867 QLEGFNDYVSALMN
+1867 QFEAMNNYVSAFMD

>member
-6 TAIGSSLVI
+6 TAIGSALVI

-123 IGRASFTQAMNA
+123 IGRASFTQAMTA

-143 KFKDSNLIP
+143 KFNDSNLIP
-152 ELREM
+152 ELKAM

-181 ERKRQLQEELKE
+181 ERKRQLQDELKE

-207 TEERIISILSK
+207 TEEKIISILSK
-218 SYDEQKRLNDGKLKN
+218 SYEEQKRLNDGKLKS
-233 IDEEARRVQEYQLR
+233 IDEESRRVQEYQLR
-247 MIELQNRRAANA
+247 MMELQNRRAANA
-259 QKAYEQEVKAE
+259 QKAYEQEIKAE
-270 NEKQKAIERIAKAQE
+270 SEKQKAIERIAKAQE
-285 QFNARQKQEKQ
+285 QFNARQRQEKQ

-309 AKGALT
+309 VSGALT

-320 STIQE
+320 SSIQE
-325 RTQAIRLL
+325 RVQAIKML
-333 ESARARLNTTDESG
+333 ESARARLSTTDSDYVVK
-347 RATLEDLNKEI
+347 LERLNNEI
-358 KRLNAENRKAVE
+358 KRLSAENRKAVE
-370 GSKELQQQHSR
+370 SSKDLQQQQSR
-381 MLDTVGQLKRTF
+381 ILDTVGQLKRAF
-393 ALVFSVSQIKQFVTS
+393 ALMFSVSQIKDFVAS
-408 IAQTRGY
+408 VAETRGY

-451 RELITYTKQLAAYR
+451 SELITYTKQLAAYR

-581 GKIQKFNDTLEQMKN
+581 GKLQKFKDTIEQMKN
-596 NLGVT
+596 NIGVT
-601 YEGLFKGAVDG
+601 YEGIFKGAVDG
-612 ATSLVRSWEGLT
+612 ATALARSWEGLA
-624 SVGIRLIEVLTL
+624 SVGMRLIEVLAL
-636 MKITAIGSKM
+636 MKITAMGSKM
-646 SIGTM
+646 SIGAM
-651 ILQNANIT
+651 IIQQAGLT
-659 KIAAETKGMKRL
+659 KIAEGTGALARFSLG
-671 TLSMK
+671 MK
-676 NFGSVMASTGRI
+676 NFGSIIASTAKV
-688 AKASLASFYPLLIA
+688 AKASLASFWPFLLAI
-702 VEAISAGFR
+702 EAITAAFN
-711 AYLLSQQKAE
+711 AYQLSQAKAE
-721 KNKSQLDEYSNETAK
+721 KNRSLLDEYSNDTAK
-736 ITKLA
+736 ITKLKE
-741 QSYKKLADE
+741 SYEKLAKE
-750 RNIALNNKANGR
+750 R
-762 EENFDFIA
+762 ENAVSKQDGSFDFLT
-770 NFNEKKGELKTIQ
+770 NFNEKKEELKEIQ
-783 DELDKV
+783 NELDKI
-789 GLKLRVDL
+789 GLKLPVEL
-797 ESVTQDN
+797 QHVTQEN
-804 IDDVARDAINKLQ
+804 IDSVAREAIKKLQ
-817 KARDIALQAQKMV
+817 TARDIALQAQREV
-830 NDDNYSR
+830 TNIDYDY
-837 WKNEWIG
+837 WKNEWIS
-844 QPFVGETISQNI
+844 QPFAGETLSQNI
-856 IDYEKAANDVI
+856 KDYEKAAGDVI
-867 NYSTDVRTSLNLLG
+867 NYSTDIRTSINLLG
-881 KSYDSLSDRSKKL
+881 KNYDELSEKQKEYYNSI
-894 FDSVKDGAKD
+894 KDGAKD
-904 GENQFEYVK
+904 GESQLEYIKRALSSLKEINRENPFKYDSVFGEFKNQFERY
-913 RAFNALDLINKDIV
+913 
-927 ATTGK
+927 
-932 ISGEFSKQFYT
+932 SQ
-943 YNGRLSGQI
+943 RLSGQFV
-952 MGLWQANDQEETLK
+952 GTWQLNSQEETLK
-966 KTLREQIESIYLS
+966 EQLTGIIDKLYNA

-989 FELRAQ
+989 LELRTAWDKTAVDMGLSGLSKHL
-995 WNQTAINSGYSGITK
+995 WNR
-1010 DLYNKIAAER
+1010 IASEK
-1020 FKFSL
+1020 FKFSI
-1025 TPDVKET
+1025 TPDVTET
-1032 EKQLDWVTEYVKKY
+1032 EKQLDWVTEYINKY

-1051 FTVDINVNTSALQKW
+1051 FSVDISVNTNALQKW

-1078 RVAEFLKRQK
+1078 TVKKFLERQRNRK
-1088 ARTYKGTNGKDVLQI
+1088 YRGANGRDVVEV
-1103 DESIKEFMGQPL
+1103 DESVREFMGGHPL
-1115 QIGAEISWSSLSKR
+1115 KIGTEIAFGDLTKR
-1129 AEQLLK
+1129 AEKLLK
-1135 NQGKTLSDVFGIK
+1135 NQGKTLLDVFGINLNEK
-1148 LETNKSRTS
+1148 KTKSNRS
-1157 NAAKQQRDILS
+1157 NAAKQERDILS
-1168 EQIELVTALLNKYKE
+1168 EQIELVTSLLNKYKE

-1232 IDNIAAKFKEVTK
+1232 IDNIAAKFKDVAK

-1307 KTFKDVQN
+1307 KTFKDVKN

-1411 AFSSSESYIN
+1411 AFSSSEIYIN

-1454 EIKQILEA
+1454 EVKQILEA

-1474 SYGKLFKNI
+1474 SYGKLFKNL
-1483 KSYITLS
+1483 KTYITLRR
-1490 KQVSKDKSAE
+1490 KVSKGKSAE
-1500 KQARKDLQT
+1500 KQARRDLQT

-1538 WGEYEAARMMYEI
+1538 WSEYEAARRMYEI
-1551 TKKNKEQ
+1551 TKENKEQ
-1558 AEKTVNT
+1558 AEKTVNS
-1565 YDRQRKSLADITKTL
+1565 YDKQRKSLADITKTL

-1611 SMLEDSFGVYIGQ
+1611 SMLEESFGVYIGQ

-1753 EDLNDSLEDLK
+1753 EDLNYSLEDLK
-1764 ESVTEAFGGIGEKN
+1764 ESTTEAFGGIGEKN
-1778 FKSAAEEFASAWLEA
+1778 YKSAAEEFSSAWLEA

-1813 TLLKK
+1813 NLIKR
-1818 QILNRAAQRFLQPL
+1818 QILNRVAQRFLQPL

-1842 GSAGGNLGTDVT
+1842 GSAGGNLGTDVV
-1854 ESELKNIQDLANV
+1854 ESELQNIIDIANV
-1867 QLEGFNDYVSALMN
+1867 QLEGLNNNLIPLMN

-1921 AAQTAED
+1921 SAQTAED

>member
-6 TAIGSSLVI
+6 TAIGSALVI

-43 MTTAFSSMQGGT
+43 MTTAFSSMHGGT

-123 IGRASFTQAMNA
+123 IGRASFTQAMTA

-152 ELREM
+152 ELKAM
-157 IGEINKELRD
+157 IGDINSELRNKD
-167 KENVLTKERQDALI
+167 KELTKERQDALI

-207 TEERIISILSK
+207 TEEKIISILSK
-218 SYDEQKRLNDGKLKN
+218 SYEEQKRLNDGKLN
-233 IDEEARRVQEYQLR
+233 SIDEEARRVQDYQLR
-247 MIELQNRRAANA
+247 MMELQNRRAANA

-285 QFNARQKQEKQ
+285 QFNARQRQEKQ

-309 AKGALT
+309 VSGALT

-320 STIQE
+320 SSIQE
-325 RTQAIRLL
+325 RVQAIKML
-333 ESARARLNTTDESG
+333 ESARARLSTTDSDYVVK
-347 RATLEDLNKEI
+347 LERLNNEI
-358 KRLNAENRKAVE
+358 KRLSAENRKAVE
-370 GSKELQQQHSR
+370 SSKDLQQQQSR
-381 MLDTVGQLKRTF
+381 ILDTVGQLKRAF
-393 ALVFSVSQIKQFVTS
+393 ALMFSVSQIKNFVAS
-408 IAQTRGY
+408 VAETRGY

-581 GKIQKFNDTLEQMKN
+581 GKLQKFKDTIEQMKN

-601 YEGLFKGAVDG
+601 YEGIFKGAVDG
-612 ATSLVRSWEGLT
+612 ATALARSWEGLA
-624 SVGIRLIEVLTL
+624 SVGMRLIEVLAL
-636 MKITAIGSKM
+636 MKITAMGSKM
-646 SIGTM
+646 SIGAM
-651 ILQNANIT
+651 IIQQAGLT
-659 KIAAETKGMKRL
+659 KIAEGTGALARFSLG
-671 TLSMK
+671 MK
-676 NFGSVMASTGRI
+676 NFGSIIASTAKV
-688 AKASLASFYPLLIA
+688 AKASLASFWPFLLAI
-702 VEAISAGFR
+702 EAITAAFN
-711 AYLLSQQKAE
+711 AYQLSQAKAE
-721 KNKSQLDEYSNETAK
+721 KNRSLVDEYSNDTAK
-736 ITKLA
+736 ITKLKE
-741 QSYKKLADE
+741 SYEKLAKE
-750 RNIALNNKANGR
+750 R
-762 EENFDFIA
+762 ENAVSKQDGSFDFLT
-770 NFNEKKGELKTIQ
+770 NFNEKKEELKEIQ
-783 DELDKV
+783 NELDKI
-789 GLKLRVDL
+789 GLKLPVEL
-797 ESVTQDN
+797 QNVTQEN
-804 IDDVARDAINKLQ
+804 IDSVAREAIKKLQ
-817 KARDIALQAQKMV
+817 TARDIALQAQREV
-830 NDDNYSR
+830 TNIDYDY
-837 WKNEWIG
+837 WKNEWIS
-844 QPFVGETISQNI
+844 QPFAGETLSQNI
-856 IDYEKAANDVI
+856 KDYEKAAGDVI
-867 NYSTDVRTSLNLLG
+867 NYSTDIRTSINLLG
-881 KSYDSLSDRSKKL
+881 KNYDELSEKQKEYYNSI
-894 FDSVKDGAKD
+894 KDGAKEGESQLEYTKRSYDAIINILKD
-904 GENQFEYVK
+904 GISWGGV
-913 RAFNALDLINKDIV
+913 FN
-927 ATTGK
+927 
-932 ISGEFSKQFYT
+932 EFIKQFDGYR
-943 YNGRLSGQI
+943 NKLDNQI
-952 MGLWQANDQEETLK
+952 TGIWQLNSQEETLK
-966 KTLREQIESIYLS
+966 SQLTGIIDKLYNA

-989 FELRAQ
+989 LELRTAWDKTAVDMGLSGLSKHL
-995 WNQTAINSGYSGITK
+995 WNR
-1010 DLYNKIAAER
+1010 IASEK
-1020 FKFSL
+1020 FKFSI
-1025 TPDVKET
+1025 TPDVTET
-1032 EKQLDWVTEYVKKY
+1032 EKQLDWVTEYINKY

-1051 FTVDINVNTSALQKW
+1051 FSVDISVNTNALQKW

-1078 RVAEFLKRQK
+1078 TVKKFLERQRNRK
-1088 ARTYKGTNGKDVLQI
+1088 YRGANGRDVVEV
-1103 DESIKEFMGQPL
+1103 DESVREFMGGHPL
-1115 QIGAEISWSSLSKR
+1115 KIGTEIAFGDLTKR
-1129 AEQLLK
+1129 AEKLLK
-1135 NQGKTLSDVFGIK
+1135 NQGKTLLDVFGINLNEK
-1148 LETNKSRTS
+1148 KAKSNRS
-1157 NAAKQQRDILS
+1157 NAAKQERDILS
-1168 EQIELVTALLNKYKE
+1168 EQIELVTSLLNKYKE

-1387 DLQKQYLSN
+1387 DLQKQYISN

-1443 IRVQLGKLNPT
+1443 IRVQLGKFNPT
-1454 EIKQILEA
+1454 EVKQILEA
-1462 EQKLNDYINKSD
+1462 EQKLNDYLNKSD

-1483 KSYITLS
+1483 KSYITLR
-1490 KQVSKDKSAE
+1490 KQLSKDKSAE
-1500 KQARKDLQT
+1500 KQARRDLQT

-1538 WGEYEAARMMYEI
+1538 WREYEAARMMYDI

-1565 YDRQRKSLADITKTL
+1565 YDKQRKSLADITKTL

-1611 SMLEDSFGVYIGQ
+1611 SMLEESFGVYIGQ

-1708 TLLQYSH
+1708 ELLQYSH

-1729 AMIAAESDKK
+1729 AMIAAENDKK
-1739 HTDKAKIQEWQDAI
+1739 HTDKAKIQEWQDTI

-1778 FKSAAEEFASAWLEA
+1778 YKSAAEEFSSAWLEA

-1842 GSAGGNLGTDVT
+1842 GSAGGNLGTDVA
-1854 ESELKNIQDLANV
+1854 ESELNNILDFANV
-1867 QLEGFNDYVSALMN
+1867 QLEALHNYLIPFMDR
-1881 ALNIKP
+1881 LNIKP

>member
-6 TAIGSSLVI
+6 TAIGSALVI

-61 FNRLVDAIS
+61 FNKLVDAIS

-123 IGRASFTQAMNA
+123 IGRASFTQAMTA

-143 KFKDSNLIP
+143 KFNDSNLIP
-152 ELREM
+152 ELKAM

-167 KENVLTKERQDALI
+167 KENVLTKSRQDALI

-218 SYDEQKRLNDGKLKN
+218 SYEEQKRLNDGKLKS
-233 IDEEARRVQEYQLR
+233 IDEESRRVQEYQLR
-247 MIELQNRRAANA
+247 MMELQNRRAANA
-259 QKAYEQEVKAE
+259 QKAYEQEVKDE
-270 NEKQKAIERIAKAQE
+270 REKQKAIERIAKAQE
-285 QFNARQKQEKQ
+285 RFNERQRQEKQ

-309 AKGALT
+309 VNGALK

-320 STIQE
+320 SSIQE
-325 RTQAIRLL
+325 RVQAIKML
-333 ESARARLNTTDESG
+333 ESARARLSTTDDDYASK
-347 RATLEDLNKEI
+347 LERLNNKI
-358 KRLNAENRKAVE
+358 KRLSAENRKAVE
-370 GSKELQQQHSR
+370 SSKELQQQQIR
-381 MLDTVGQLKRTF
+381 ILDTVGQLKRAF
-393 ALVFSVSQIKQFVTS
+393 ALMFSVSQIKNFVS
-408 IAQTRGY
+408 SVAETRGY

-581 GKIQKFNDTLEQMKN
+581 GKLQKFRDTIEQMKN
-596 NLGVT
+596 NIGVT
-601 YEGLFKGAVDG
+601 YEGIFKIAVDG
-612 ATSLVRSWEGLT
+612 ATALARSWEGLA
-624 SVGIRLIEVLTL
+624 SVGMRLIEVLAL
-636 MKITAIGSKM
+636 MKITAMGSNM
-646 SIGTM
+646 SIRAM
-651 ILQNANIT
+651 IIQQAGLT
-659 KIAAETKGMKRL
+659 KIAEGTGALTRL
-671 TLSMK
+671 SLSMN
-676 NFGSVMASTGRI
+676 NFGSVIASTAKV
-688 AKASLASFYPLLIA
+688 AKASLASFWPLLIVFETINA
-702 VEAISAGFR
+702 VFN
-711 AYLLSQQKAE
+711 AYQLSQAKAE
-721 KNKSQLDEYSNETAK
+721 KNRSLVDEYSNETAK
-736 ITKLA
+736 ITKLKE
-741 QSYKKLADE
+741 SYEKLAKE
-750 RNIALNNKANGR
+750 R
-762 EENFDFIA
+762 ENAVSKQDGSFDFLT
-770 NFNEKKGELKTIQ
+770 NFNEKKEELKEIQ
-783 DELDKV
+783 NELDKI
-789 GLKLRVDL
+789 GLKLPVEL
-797 ESVTQDN
+797 QHVTQEN
-804 IDDVARDAINKLQ
+804 IDSVARDAIKKLQ
-817 KARDIALQAQKMV
+817 IARDIALQAQREV
-830 NDDNYSR
+830 TNIDYDY
-837 WKNEWIG
+837 WKNDQILRV
-844 QPFVGETISQNI
+844 FSGETLSQNI
-856 IDYEKAANDVI
+856 KDYEKAVGDVL
-867 NYSTDVRTSLNLLG
+867 NFSTDIRTSINLLG
-881 KSYDSLSDRSKKL
+881 KSYDELSEKQKNY
-894 FDSVKDGAKD
+894 FDSIKGGAKD
-904 GENQFEYVK
+904 GESQLEYIK
-913 RAFNALDLINKDIV
+913 RAYSSLTEIYNERAFKFDDDYV
-927 ATTGK
+927 
-932 ISGEFSKQFYT
+932 EFRKQFYS
-943 YNGRLSGQI
+943 YNRKLEVQI
-952 MGLWQANDQEETLK
+952 SDIFQLDSQEETLK
-966 KTLREQIESIYLS
+966 AQLTGIIDKLYNA

-989 FELRAQ
+989 LELRTAWDKTAVDMGLSGLSKHL
-995 WNQTAINSGYSGITK
+995 WNR
-1010 DLYNKIAAER
+1010 IASEK
-1020 FKFSL
+1020 FKFSI
-1025 TPDVKET
+1025 TPDVTET
-1032 EKQLDWVTEYVKKY
+1032 EKQLDWVTEYINKY

-1051 FTVDINVNTSALQKW
+1051 FSVDISVNTNALQKW
-1066 LDAGDELEKDAN
+1066 LDAGDDLEKDAK
-1078 RVAEFLKRQK
+1078 RVAEFLERRRKMSNR
-1088 ARTYKGTNGKDVLQI
+1088 NGFIKVDSSII
-1103 DESIKEFMGQPL
+1103 DFMGQPL
-1115 QIGAEISWSSLSKR
+1115 RVGTEIAFSALERR

-1135 NQGKTLSDVFGIK
+1135 NQSKTLLDAYGIDLNGK
-1148 LETNKSRTS
+1148 KTKSNRS
-1157 NAAKQQRDILS
+1157 NAAKQERDILS
-1168 EQIELVTALLNKYKE
+1168 EQIELVTSLLNKYKE

-1267 TLEESKRDVEDAFSA
+1267 TLEESKRDLEDAFSA

-1326 EEWSKQREESEK
+1326 EEWLKQRDESEK
-1338 KLAENIKKYNLD
+1338 KLAENIKRYNLD

-1372 YAEERAKIMKNVSDK
+1372 YAEERAKIMKNVSDQN
-1387 DLQKQYLSN
+1387 LQKQYLSN

-1454 EIKQILEA
+1454 EVKQILEA

-1474 SYGKLFKNI
+1474 SYGKLFKNL
-1483 KSYITLS
+1483 KAYITLRR
-1490 KQVSKDKSAE
+1490 KVTKGKSAE
-1500 KQARKDLQT
+1500 KQARRDLQT

-1538 WGEYEAARMMYEI
+1538 WREYEAARMMYDI

-1558 AEKTVNT
+1558 AEKTVNA
-1565 YDRQRKSLADITKTL
+1565 YDKQRKSLADILKILET
-1580 AANIQNL
+1580 NIKNL

-1708 TLLQYSH
+1708 ELLQYSH

-1739 HTDKAKIQEWQDAI
+1739 HKDKAKIQEWQDAI

-1764 ESVTEAFGGIGEKN
+1764 ESTTEAFGGIGEKN
-1778 FKSAAEEFASAWLEA
+1778 YKSAAEEFASAWLEA

-1867 QLEGFNDYVSALMN
+1867 QFEAMNDYVSAFMD

-1921 AAQTAED
+1921 SAQTAED

>member
-6 TAIGSSLVI
+6 TAIGSALVI

-123 IGRASFTQAMNA
+123 IGRASFTQAMTA

-143 KFKDSNLIP
+143 KFNDSNLIP
-152 ELREM
+152 ELKAM

-167 KENVLTKERQDALI
+167 KENLLTKERQDALI
-181 ERKRQLQEELKE
+181 ERKRQLQDELKE

-207 TEERIISILSK
+207 TEEKIISILSK
-218 SYDEQKRLNDGKLKN
+218 SYEEQKRLNDGKLKN

-247 MIELQNRRAANA
+247 IMELQNRRAANA

-285 QFNARQKQEKQ
+285 QFNARQRQEKQ
-296 SAYSSVFS
+296 SAYSSIFS

-309 AKGALT
+309 VSGALT

-320 STIQE
+320 SSIQE
-325 RTQAIRLL
+325 RVQAIKML
-333 ESARARLNTTDESG
+333 ESARARLSTTDSDYVVK
-347 RATLEDLNKEI
+347 LERLNNEI
-358 KRLNAENRKAVE
+358 KRLSAENRKAVE
-370 GSKELQQQHSR
+370 SSKDLQQQQSR
-381 MLDTVGQLKRTF
+381 ILDTVGQLKRAF
-393 ALVFSVSQIKQFVTS
+393 ALMFSVSQIKNFVS
-408 IAQTRGY
+408 SVAETRGY

-581 GKIQKFNDTLEQMKN
+581 GKLQKFKDTIEQMKN

-601 YEGLFKGAVDG
+601 YEGIFKGAVDG
-612 ATSLVRSWEGLT
+612 ATALARSWEGLA
-624 SVGIRLIEVLTL
+624 SVGMRLIEVLAL
-636 MKITAIGSKM
+636 MKITAMGSKM
-646 SIGTM
+646 SIGAM
-651 ILQNANIT
+651 IVQQAGLT
-659 KIAAETKGMKRL
+659 KIAAGTSATTRL
-671 TLSMK
+671 ALSMK
-676 NFGSVMASTGRI
+676 NFGSVIASTAKV
-688 AKASLASFYPLLIA
+688 AKASLASFWPILLA
-702 VEAISAGFR
+702 FEAITTAFE
-711 AYLLSQQKAE
+711 AYQLSQAKAD
-721 KNKSQLDEYSNETAK
+721 KNRSFLEEYSNDTAK
-736 ITKLA
+736 ITKLKE
-741 QSYKKLADE
+741 SYEKLAKE
-750 RNIALNNKANGR
+750 R
-762 EENFDFIA
+762 ENAISKQDGSFDFLT
-770 NFNEKKGELKTIQ
+770 NFNEKKEELKEIQ
-783 DELDKV
+783 NELDKI
-789 GLKLRVDL
+789 GLKLPVEL
-797 ESVTQDN
+797 QNVTQEN
-804 IDDVARDAINKLQ
+804 IDSVAREAIKKLQ
-817 KARDIALQAQKMV
+817 TARDIALQAQREV
-830 NDDNYSR
+830 TNIDYDF
-837 WKNEWIG
+837 WKNEWIS
-844 QPFVGETISQNI
+844 QPFAGETLSQNI
-856 IDYEKAANDVI
+856 KDYEKAAGDVL
-867 NYSTDVRTSLNLLG
+867 NYSTDIRTSINLLG
-881 KSYDSLSDRSKKL
+881 KNYDELTDKQKVYFNSI
-894 FDSVKDGAKD
+894 KDGAKE
-904 GENQFEYVK
+904 GESQLEYIK
-913 RAFNALDLINKDIV
+913 RAYSALKEMGDVHPFKFDDV
-927 ATTGK
+927 F
-932 ISGEFSKQFYT
+932 GELREQF
-943 YNGRLSGQI
+943 LSYRIELGGQI
-952 MGLWQANDQEETLK
+952 TGMWQLNSQEETLK
-966 KTLREQIESIYLS
+966 EQLKGIIDKLYNS

-989 FELRAQ
+989 LELRTAWDKTAVDMGLSGLSKHL
-995 WNQTAINSGYSGITK
+995 WNR
-1010 DLYNKIAAER
+1010 IASER
-1020 FKFSL
+1020 FKFSI
-1025 TPDVKET
+1025 TPDVTET
-1032 EKQLDWVTEYVKKY
+1032 EKQLDWVTEYINKY

-1051 FTVDINVNTSALQKW
+1051 FSVDINVNTNALQKW
-1066 LDAGDELEKDAN
+1066 LDAGDDLEKDAK
-1078 RVAEFLKRQK
+1078 RVAEFLERRRKMANR
-1088 ARTYKGTNGKDVLQI
+1088 NGFIKVD
-1103 DESIKEFMGQPL
+1103 DSIREFMGQPL
-1115 QIGAEISWSSLSKR
+1115 KIGAEISFGDLTKR
-1129 AEQLLK
+1129 AEKLLK
-1135 NQGKTLSDVFGIK
+1135 NQGKTLLDVFGINLNEK
-1148 LETNKSRTS
+1148 KTKSNRS
-1157 NAAKQQRDILS
+1157 NAAKQERDILS
-1168 EQIELVTALLNKYKE
+1168 EQIELVTSLMNKYKE

-1443 IRVQLGKLNPT
+1443 IRVPLEKFNPT
-1454 EIKQILEA
+1454 EVKQILEA
-1462 EQKLNDYINKSD
+1462 EQKLNDYLNKSD

-1483 KSYITLS
+1483 KTYINLR

-1529 DSVDVTSEA
+1529 DSVDVTSDA
-1538 WGEYEAARMMYEI
+1538 WSEYEAARMMYEI

-1565 YDRQRKSLADITKTL
+1565 YDRQRKSLADITKIL

-1611 SMLEDSFGVYIGQ
+1611 SMLEESFGVYIGQ

-1708 TLLQYSH
+1708 TLLQYRH

-1753 EDLNDSLEDLK
+1753 EDLNGSLEDLK

-1778 FKSAAEEFASAWLEA
+1778 YKSAAEEFASAWLEA
-1793 FNESENALDALNET
+1793 FNESENALDALNDT

-1818 QILNRAAQRFLQPL
+1818 QILNRAAQRFFQPL

-1867 QLEGFNDYVSALMN
+1867 QLEGFNDYVSALMDV
-1881 ALNIKP
+1881 LNIKP

-1945 EGEQSLLLGELKT
+1945 DGEQSLLLGELKT

>member
-6 TAIGSSLVI
+6 TAIGSALVI

-61 FNRLVDAIS
+61 FNKLVDAIS

-83 SRIGTGASS
+83 SRIGAGASS

-123 IGRASFTQAMNA
+123 IGRASFTQAMTA

-143 KFKDSNLIP
+143 KFNDSNLIP
-152 ELREM
+152 ELKAM

-167 KENVLTKERQDALI
+167 KENVLTKARQDALI
-181 ERKRQLQEELKE
+181 ERKRQLQDELKE

-218 SYDEQKRLNDGKLKN
+218 SYDEQKRLNDGKLKS

-247 MIELQNRRAANA
+247 MMELQNRRAANA

-270 NEKQKAIERIAKAQE
+270 NEKQKAIERISKAQE
-285 QFNARQKQEKQ
+285 QFNARQRQENQ
-296 SAYSSVFS
+296 SSYSSVFS

-309 AKGALT
+309 VSGALT

-320 STIQE
+320 SSIQE
-325 RTQAIRLL
+325 RVQAIKML
-333 ESARARLNTTDESG
+333 ESARARLSTTDSDYVVK
-347 RATLEDLNKEI
+347 LERLNNEI
-358 KRLNAENRKAVE
+358 KRLSAENRKAVE
-370 GSKELQQQHSR
+370 SSKDLQQQQSR
-381 MLDTVGQLKRTF
+381 ILDTVGQLKRAF
-393 ALVFSVSQIKQFVTS
+393 ALMFSVSQIKNFVS
-408 IAQTRGY
+408 SVAETRGY

-581 GKIQKFNDTLEQMKN
+581 GKLQKFKDTIEQMKN

-601 YEGLFKGAVDG
+601 YEGIFKGAVDG
-612 ATSLVRSWEGLT
+612 ATALARSWEGLA
-624 SVGIRLIEVLTL
+624 SVGMRLIEVLAL
-636 MKITAIGSKM
+636 MKITAMGSKM
-646 SIGTM
+646 SIGAM
-651 ILQNANIT
+651 IIQQAGLT
-659 KIAAETKGMKRL
+659 KIAEGTGALARFSLG
-671 TLSMK
+671 MK
-676 NFGSVMASTGRI
+676 NFGSVIAST
-688 AKASLASFYPLLIA
+688 AKVAKTSLASFWPFLLAI
-702 VEAISAGFR
+702 EAITALFN
-711 AYLLSQQKAE
+711 AYQLSQAKAE
-721 KNKSQLDEYSNETAK
+721 KNRSLVDEYSNDTAK
-736 ITKLA
+736 ITKLKE
-741 QSYKKLADE
+741 SYEKLAKE
-750 RNIALNNKANGR
+750 R
-762 EENFDFIA
+762 ENAVSKQDGSFDFLT
-770 NFNEKKGELKTIQ
+770 NFNEKKAELKEIQ
-783 DELDKV
+783 NELDKI
-789 GLKLRVDL
+789 GLKLPVEL
-797 ESVTQDN
+797 QNVTQEN
-804 IDDVARDAINKLQ
+804 IDSVAREAIKKLQ
-817 KARDIALQAQKMV
+817 TARDIALQAQREV
-830 NDDNYSR
+830 TNIDYDY
-837 WKNEWIG
+837 WKNEWIS
-844 QPFVGETISQNI
+844 QPFAGETLSQNI
-856 IDYEKAANDVI
+856 KDYEKAAGDVI
-867 NYSTDVRTSLNLLG
+867 NYSTDIRTSINLLG
-881 KSYDSLSDRSKKL
+881 KNYDKLSEKQKEYFNSI
-894 FDSVKDGAKD
+894 KDGAKEGESQLEYTKRSYDAIINILKD
-904 GENQFEYVK
+904 GLNWDGVFHE
-913 RAFNALDLINKDIV
+913 FN
-927 ATTGK
+927 
-932 ISGEFSKQFYT
+932 KQFDGYRDKLD
-943 YNGRLSGQI
+943 NQI
-952 MGLWQANDQEETLK
+952 TGMWQLNSQEETLK
-966 KTLREQIESIYLS
+966 EQLTGIIDKLYNA

-989 FELRAQ
+989 LELRTAWDKTAVDMGLSGLSKHL
-995 WNQTAINSGYSGITK
+995 WNR
-1010 DLYNKIAAER
+1010 IASEK
-1020 FKFSL
+1020 FKFSI
-1025 TPDVKET
+1025 TPDVTET
-1032 EKQLDWVTEYVKKY
+1032 EKQLDWVTEYINKY

-1051 FTVDINVNTSALQKW
+1051 FSVDISVNTNALQKW
-1066 LDAGDELEKDAN
+1066 LDAGDDLEKDAN
-1078 RVAEFLKRQK
+1078 TVKKFLERQRNK
-1088 ARTYKGTNGKDVLQI
+1088 KYRGSDGKDVVKV
-1103 DESIKEFMGQPL
+1103 DESIREFMGQPL
-1115 QIGAEISWSSLSKR
+1115 KIGAEISFGDLTKR
-1129 AEQLLK
+1129 AEKLLK
-1135 NQGKTLSDVFGIK
+1135 NQGKTLLDVFGINLNEK
-1148 LETNKSRTS
+1148 KTKSNRS
-1157 NAAKQQRDILS
+1157 NAAKQERDILS
-1168 EQIELVTALLNKYKE
+1168 EQIELVTSLLNKYKE

-1648 ISSTL
+1648 ISSSL

-1739 HTDKAKIQEWQDAI
+1739 HKDKAKIQEWQDAI

-1778 FKSAAEEFASAWLEA
+1778 YKSAAEEFASAWLEA
-1793 FNESENALDALNET
+1793 FNESENALDALNDT

-1945 EGEQSLLLGELKT
+1945 DGEQSLLLGELKT

>member
-6 TAIGSSLVI
+6 TAIGSALVI

-70 KINTAASSAGEAT
+70 QINNAASSAGEAT

-92 AASGTDILKTS
+92 AASGTDMLKTS

-123 IGRASFTQAMNA
+123 IGRASFTQAMTA

-143 KFKDSNLIP
+143 KFNDSNLIP
-152 ELREM
+152 ELKAM
-157 IGEINKELRD
+157 IGDINKELRD

-207 TEERIISILSK
+207 TEEKIISILSK
-218 SYDEQKRLNDGKLKN
+218 SYDEQKRLNDGKLRS
-233 IDEEARRVQEYQLR
+233 IDEESRRVQEYQLR
-247 MIELQNRRAANA
+247 MMELQNRRAANA
-259 QKAYEQEVKAE
+259 Q
-270 NEKQKAIERIAKAQE
+270 
-285 QFNARQKQEKQ
+285 
-296 SAYSSVFS
+296 
-304 VDNVS
+304 
-309 AKGALT
+309 GALT

-320 STIQE
+320 SSIQE
-325 RTQAIRLL
+325 RVQAIKML
-333 ESARARLNTTDESG
+333 ESARARLSTTDSDYVVK
-347 RATLEDLNKEI
+347 LERLNNEI
-358 KRLNAENRKAVE
+358 KRLSAENRKAVE
-370 GSKELQQQHSR
+370 SSKDLQQQQSR
-381 MLDTVGQLKRTF
+381 ILDTVGQLKRAF
-393 ALVFSVSQIKQFVTS
+393 ALMFSVSQINNFVTS
-408 IAQTRGY
+408 VAETRGY

-424 AIIQNRTKADEIFKL
+424 AIIQNKTKADEIFKL

-451 RELITYTKQLAAYR
+451 SELITYTKQLAAYR

-581 GKIQKFNDTLEQMKN
+581 GKLQKFKDTIEQMKN
-596 NLGVT
+596 NIGVT
-601 YEGLFKGAVDG
+601 YEGILKGAVDG
-612 ATSLVRSWEGLT
+612 ATALARSWEGLA
-624 SVGIRLIEVLTL
+624 SVGMRLIEVLAL
-636 MKITAIGSKM
+636 MKITAMGSKM
-646 SIGTM
+646 SIGAM
-651 ILQNANIT
+651 IIQQAGLT
-659 KIAAETKGMKRL
+659 KIAEGTGALARFSLG
-671 TLSMK
+671 MK
-676 NFGSVMASTGRI
+676 NFGSVIAST
-688 AKASLASFYPLLIA
+688 AKVAKSSLASFWPFLLAI
-702 VEAISAGFR
+702 EAITTAFN
-711 AYLLSQQKAE
+711 AYQLSQAKSD
-721 KNKSQLDEYSNETAK
+721 KNRSFLDEYSNDTVK
-736 ITKLA
+736 ITKLKE
-741 QSYKKLADE
+741 SYEKLAKE
-750 RNIALNNKANGR
+750 REIALFIQDGS
-762 EENFDFIA
+762 FDFLT
-770 NFNEKKGELKTIQ
+770 NFNEKKAELKEIQ
-783 DELDKV
+783 NELDKI
-789 GLKLRVDL
+789 GLKLPVEL
-797 ESVTQDN
+797 QHVTQEN
-804 IDDVARDAINKLQ
+804 IDYVAREAIKKLQ
-817 KARDIALQAQKMV
+817 TTRDIALQAQREV
-830 NDDNYSR
+830 TNIDYDY
-837 WKNEWIG
+837 WKNEWIS
-844 QPFVGETISQNI
+844 QPFAGETLSQNI
-856 IDYEKAANDVI
+856 KDYEKAAGDVI
-867 NYSTDVRTSLNLLG
+867 NYSTDIRTSINLLG
-881 KSYDSLSDRSKKL
+881 KNYDKL
-894 FDSVKDGAKD
+894 YGKQKEYFNSIKDGAKEGESQLEYIKRSYDAIINIIED
-904 GENQFEYVK
+904 GLDWYGVFHE
-913 RAFNALDLINKDIV
+913 FN
-927 ATTGK
+927 
-932 ISGEFSKQFYT
+932 KQFDGY
-943 YNGRLSGQI
+943 RFKLDKQI
-952 MGLWQANDQEETLK
+952 TDIWQLNSQEETLK
-966 KTLREQIESIYLS
+966 EQLTGIIDKLYNA

-989 FELRAQ
+989 LELRTAWDKTAVDMGLSGLSKHL
-995 WNQTAINSGYSGITK
+995 WNR
-1010 DLYNKIAAER
+1010 IASEK
-1020 FKFSL
+1020 FKFSI
-1025 TPDVKET
+1025 TPDVTET
-1032 EKQLDWVTEYVKKY
+1032 EKQLDWVTEYINKY

-1051 FTVDINVNTSALQKW
+1051 FSVDISVNTNALQKW
-1066 LDAGDELEKDAN
+1066 LDAGDDLEKDAN
-1078 RVAEFLKRQK
+1078 TVKKFLERQRNK
-1088 ARTYKGTNGKDVLQI
+1088 KYRGSDGKDVVKV
-1103 DESIKEFMGQPL
+1103 DESIIEFMGQPL
-1115 QIGAEISWSSLSKR
+1115 KIGAEISFGDLTKR
-1129 AEQLLK
+1129 AEKLLK
-1135 NQGKTLSDVFGIK
+1135 NQGKTLLDVFGINLNEK
-1148 LETNKSRTS
+1148 ETKRNRS
-1157 NAAKQQRDILS
+1157 NAAKQERDILS
-1168 EQIELVTALLNKYKE
+1168 EQIELVTSLLNKYKE

-1195 VLKSYYASSIQYTKI
+1195 VLKSYYANSIQYTKI

-1474 SYGKLFKNI
+1474 SYGKLFKNL
-1483 KSYITLS
+1483 KAYITLR
-1490 KQVSKDKSAE
+1490 KKVSKGKSAE

-1538 WGEYEAARMMYEI
+1538 WSEYEAARMMYEI

-1558 AEKTVNT
+1558 AEKTVNA
-1565 YDRQRKSLADITKTL
+1565 YDKQRKSLADITKTL

-1698 ESMDAAWSSE
+1698 ESMDDAWSSE

-1729 AMIAAESDKK
+1729 AMIAAENDKK

-1778 FKSAAEEFASAWLEA
+1778 YKSAAEEFASAWLEA

-1813 TLLKK
+1813 NLIKK
-1818 QILNRAAQRFLQPL
+1818 QILNRVAQRFLQPL

-1842 GSAGGNLGTDVT
+1842 GSAGGNLGTDVV
-1854 ESELKNIQDLANV
+1854 ESELQNILDFANV
-1867 QLEGFNDYVSALMN
+1867 QLEGLNNALIPFMN

-1939 NSLYQN
+1939 SSLYQN
-1945 EGEQSLLLGELKT
+1945 DGEQSLLLGELKT
-1958 QTSVMNKL
+1958 QTSVMNKI

>member
-6 TAIGSSLVI
+6 TAIGSALVI

-55 MSLEGA
+55 ISLEGA

-70 KINTAASSAGEAT
+70 KINNAASSAGEAT

-92 AASGTDILKTS
+92 AASGTDMLKTS

-123 IGRASFTQAMNA
+123 IGRASFTQAMTA

-143 KFKDSNLIP
+143 KFNDSNLIP
-152 ELREM
+152 ELKAM
-157 IGEINKELRD
+157 IGDINKELRD

-207 TEERIISILSK
+207 TEEKIISILSK
-218 SYDEQKRLNDGKLKN
+218 SYDEQKRLNDGKLKR
-233 IDEEARRVQEYQLR
+233 IDEESRRVQEYQLR
-247 MIELQNRRAANA
+247 MMELQNRRAANA
-259 QKAYEQEVKAE
+259 Q
-270 NEKQKAIERIAKAQE
+270 
-285 QFNARQKQEKQ
+285 
-296 SAYSSVFS
+296 
-304 VDNVS
+304 
-309 AKGALT
+309 GALT

-320 STIQE
+320 SSIQE
-325 RTQAIRLL
+325 RVQAIKML
-333 ESARARLNTTDESG
+333 ESARARLSTTDSDYVVK
-347 RATLEDLNKEI
+347 LERLNNEI
-358 KRLNAENRKAVE
+358 KRLSEENRKAVE
-370 GSKELQQQHSR
+370 SSKDLQQQQSR
-381 MLDTVGQLKRTF
+381 ILDTVGQLKRAF
-393 ALVFSVSQIKQFVTS
+393 ALMFSVSQIKNFVTS
-408 IAQTRGY
+408 VAETRGY

-424 AIIQNRTKADEIFKL
+424 AIIQNKTKADEIFKL

-581 GKIQKFNDTLEQMKN
+581 GKLQKFKDTIEQMKN
-596 NLGVT
+596 NIGVT
-601 YEGLFKGAVDG
+601 YEGILKGAVDG
-612 ATSLVRSWEGLT
+612 ATALARSWEGLA
-624 SVGIRLIEVLTL
+624 SVGMRLIEVLAL
-636 MKITAIGSKM
+636 MKITAMGSKM
-646 SIGTM
+646 SIGAM
-651 ILQNANIT
+651 IIQQAGLT
-659 KIAAETKGMKRL
+659 KIAEGTGALARFSLG
-671 TLSMK
+671 MK
-676 NFGSVMASTGRI
+676 NFGSVIAST
-688 AKASLASFYPLLIA
+688 AKVAKSSLASFWPFLLAI
-702 VEAISAGFR
+702 EAITTAFN
-711 AYLLSQQKAE
+711 AYQLSQAKSD
-721 KNKSQLDEYSNETAK
+721 KNRSLLDEYSNDTAK
-736 ITKLA
+736 ITKLKE
-741 QSYKKLADE
+741 SYEKLAKE
-750 RNIALNNKANGR
+750 R
-762 EENFDFIA
+762 ENAVSKQDGSFDFLT
-770 NFNEKKGELKTIQ
+770 NFNEKKAELKEIQ
-783 DELDKV
+783 NELDKI
-789 GLKLRVDL
+789 GLKLPVEL
-797 ESVTQDN
+797 QHVTQEN
-804 IDDVARDAINKLQ
+804 IDYVAREAIKKLQ
-817 KARDIALQAQKMV
+817 TTRDIALQAQREV
-830 NDDNYSR
+830 TNIDYDY
-837 WKNEWIG
+837 WKNEWIS
-844 QPFVGETISQNI
+844 QPFAGETLSQNI
-856 IDYEKAANDVI
+856 KDYEKAAGDVI
-867 NYSTDVRTSLNLLG
+867 NYSTDIRTSINLLG
-881 KSYDSLSDRSKKL
+881 KSYDKLSEKQKEYFNSI
-894 FDSVKDGAKD
+894 KDGAKEGESQLEYTKRFYDAIINILKD
-904 GENQFEYVK
+904 GLNWDGVFHE
-913 RAFNALDLINKDIV
+913 FN
-927 ATTGK
+927 
-932 ISGEFSKQFYT
+932 KQFHGYRDKLDT
-943 YNGRLSGQI
+943 QI
-952 MGLWQANDQEETLK
+952 TGIWQLNSQEETLK
-966 KTLREQIESIYLS
+966 EQLTGIIDKLYNA

-989 FELRAQ
+989 LELRTAWDKTAVDMGLSGLSKHL
-995 WNQTAINSGYSGITK
+995 WNR
-1010 DLYNKIAAER
+1010 IASEK
-1020 FKFSL
+1020 FKFSI
-1025 TPDVKET
+1025 TPDVTET
-1032 EKQLDWVTEYVKKY
+1032 EKQLDWVTEYINKY

-1051 FTVDINVNTSALQKW
+1051 FSVDISVNTNALQKW
-1066 LDAGDELEKDAN
+1066 LDAGDDLEKDAN
-1078 RVAEFLKRQK
+1078 TVKKFLERQRNK
-1088 ARTYKGTNGKDVLQI
+1088 KYRGSDGKDVVKV
-1103 DESIKEFMGQPL
+1103 DESIREFMGQPL
-1115 QIGAEISWSSLSKR
+1115 KIGAEISFGDLTKR
-1129 AEQLLK
+1129 AEKLLK
-1135 NQGKTLSDVFGIK
+1135 NQGKTLLDVFGINLNEK
-1148 LETNKSRTS
+1148 KTKSNRS
-1157 NAAKQQRDILS
+1157 NAAKQERDILS
-1168 EQIELVTALLNKYKE
+1168 EQIELVTSLLNKYKE

-1195 VLKSYYASSIQYTKI
+1195 VLKSYYANSIQYTKI

-1474 SYGKLFKNI
+1474 SYGKLFKNL
-1483 KSYITLS
+1483 KAYITLR
-1490 KQVSKDKSAE
+1490 KKVSKGKSAE

-1538 WGEYEAARMMYEI
+1538 WSEYEAARMMYEI

-1558 AEKTVNT
+1558 AEKTVNA
-1565 YDRQRKSLADITKTL
+1565 YDKQRKSLADITKTL

-1698 ESMDAAWSSE
+1698 ESMDDAWSSE

-1729 AMIAAESDKK
+1729 AMIAAENDKK

-1778 FKSAAEEFASAWLEA
+1778 YKSAAEEFASAWLEA

-1807 FEDYFN
+1807 FDDYFN
-1813 TLLKK
+1813 NLIKK
-1818 QILNRAAQRFLQPL
+1818 QILNRVAQRFLQPL

-1842 GSAGGNLGTDVT
+1842 GSAGGNLGTDVV
-1854 ESELKNIQDLANV
+1854 ESELQNILDFANV
-1867 QLEGFNDYVSALMN
+1867 QLEGLNNALIPFMN

-1939 NSLYQN
+1939 SSLYQN

>member
-6 TAIGSSLVI
+6 TAIGSALVI

-123 IGRASFTQAMNA
+123 IGRASFTQAMTA

-152 ELREM
+152 ELKAM
-157 IGEINKELRD
+157 IGDINSELRNKD
-167 KENVLTKERQDALI
+167 KELTKERQDALI
-181 ERKRQLQEELKE
+181 ERKRQLQDELKE

-207 TEERIISILSK
+207 TEEKIISILSK
-218 SYDEQKRLNDGKLKN
+218 SYEEQKRLNDGKLKS
-233 IDEEARRVQEYQLR
+233 IDEESSRVQEHQLR
-247 MIELQNRRAANA
+247 MMELQNRRAANA
-259 QKAYEQEVKAE
+259 QKAYEQEIKAE
-270 NEKQKAIERIAKAQE
+270 SEKQKAIERIAKAQE
-285 QFNARQKQEKQ
+285 QFNARQRQEKQ

-309 AKGALT
+309 VSGALT

-320 STIQE
+320 SSIQE
-325 RTQAIRLL
+325 RVQAIKML
-333 ESARARLNTTDESG
+333 ESARARLSTTDSDYVVK
-347 RATLEDLNKEI
+347 LERLNNEI
-358 KRLNAENRKAVE
+358 KRLSAENRKAVE
-370 GSKELQQQHSR
+370 SSKDLQQQQSR
-381 MLDTVGQLKRTF
+381 ILDTVGQLKRAF
-393 ALVFSVSQIKQFVTS
+393 ALMFSVSQIKNFVTS
-408 IAQTRGY
+408 VAETRGY

-451 RELITYTKQLAAYR
+451 SELITYTKQLAAYR

-581 GKIQKFNDTLEQMKN
+581 GKLQKFKDTIEQMKN

-601 YEGLFKGAVDG
+601 YEGIFKGAVDG
-612 ATSLVRSWEGLT
+612 ATALARSWEGLA
-624 SVGIRLIEVLTL
+624 SVGMRLIEVLAL
-636 MKITAIGSKM
+636 MKITAMGSKM
-646 SIGTM
+646 SIGAM
-651 ILQNANIT
+651 IIQQAGLT
-659 KIAAETKGMKRL
+659 KIAEGTGALARFSLG
-671 TLSMK
+671 MK
-676 NFGSVMASTGRI
+676 NFGSIIASTAKV
-688 AKASLASFYPLLIA
+688 AKASLASFWPFLLAI
-702 VEAISAGFR
+702 EAITAAFN
-711 AYLLSQQKAE
+711 AYQLSQAKSE
-721 KNKSQLDEYSNETAK
+721 KNRSLVDEYSNDTAK
-736 ITKLA
+736 ITKLKE
-741 QSYKKLADE
+741 SYEKLAKE
-750 RNIALNNKANGR
+750 R
-762 EENFDFIA
+762 ENAVSKQDGSFDFLT
-770 NFNEKKGELKTIQ
+770 NFNEKKEELKEIQ
-783 DELDKV
+783 KELDKI
-789 GLKLRVDL
+789 GLKLPVEL
-797 ESVTQDN
+797 QNVTQEN
-804 IDDVARDAINKLQ
+804 IDSVAREAIKKLQ
-817 KARDIALQAQKMV
+817 TARDIALQAQREV
-830 NDDNYSR
+830 ANIDYDY
-837 WKNEWIG
+837 WKNEWIS
-844 QPFVGETISQNI
+844 QPFAGETLSQNI
-856 IDYEKAANDVI
+856 KDYEKAAGDVL
-867 NYSTDVRTSLNLLG
+867 NYSTDIRTSINLLG
-881 KSYDSLSDRSKKL
+881 KNYDELSEKQKEYYNSI
-894 FDSVKDGAKD
+894 KDGAKD
-904 GENQFEYVK
+904 GESQLEYIKRALSSLKEINRENPFKYDSVFGEFKNQFERY
-913 RAFNALDLINKDIV
+913 
-927 ATTGK
+927 
-932 ISGEFSKQFYT
+932 SE
-943 YNGRLSGQI
+943 RLSGQFV
-952 MGLWQANDQEETLK
+952 GTWQLNSQEETLK
-966 KTLREQIESIYLS
+966 AQLTGIIDKLYNA
-979 NKDYWDSLKP
+979 NKEYWDSLKP
-989 FELRAQ
+989 LELRTAWDKTAVDMGLSGLSKHL
-995 WNQTAINSGYSGITK
+995 WNR
-1010 DLYNKIAAER
+1010 IASEK
-1020 FKFSL
+1020 FKFSI
-1025 TPDVKET
+1025 TPDVTET
-1032 EKQLDWVTEYVKKY
+1032 EKQLDWVTEYINKY

-1051 FTVDINVNTSALQKW
+1051 FSVDISVNTNALQKW

-1078 RVAEFLKRQK
+1078 TVKKFLERQRNRK
-1088 ARTYKGTNGKDVLQI
+1088 YRGANGRDVVEV
-1103 DESIKEFMGQPL
+1103 DESVREFMGGHPL
-1115 QIGAEISWSSLSKR
+1115 KIGTEIAFGDLTKR

-1135 NQGKTLSDVFGIK
+1135 NQGKTLLDVFGINLNEK
-1148 LETNKSRTS
+1148 KTKSNRS
-1157 NAAKQQRDILS
+1157 NAAKQERDILS
-1168 EQIELVTALLNKYKE
+1168 EQIELVTSLLNKYKE

-1454 EIKQILEA
+1454 EVKQILEA

-1474 SYGKLFKNI
+1474 SYGKLFKNL
-1483 KSYITLS
+1483 KTYITLRR
-1490 KQVSKDKSAE
+1490 KVSKGKSAE
-1500 KQARKDLQT
+1500 KQARRDLQT

-1538 WGEYEAARMMYEI
+1538 WREYEAARRMYEI
-1551 TKKNKEQ
+1551 TKENKEQ

-1565 YDRQRKSLADITKTL
+1565 YDKQRKSLADITKTL

-1611 SMLEDSFGVYIGQ
+1611 SMLEESFGVYIGQ

-1708 TLLQYSH
+1708 ELLQYSH

-1764 ESVTEAFGGIGEKN
+1764 ESTTEAFGGIGEKN
-1778 FKSAAEEFASAWLEA
+1778 YKSAAEEFSSAWLEA

-1867 QLEGFNDYVSALMN
+1867 QFEAMNDYVSALMN

-1921 AAQTAED
+1921 AAQTADD